1 MKFYDSHLKKQVDFK
16 PSNEGEANIY
26 LCGPTVYDDAHLGHA
41 RSAIS
46 FDLLRRVLLALGF
59 KVRFVR
65 NYTDIDD
72 KILHK
77 MSATGA
83 SLEQIT
89 TQYIASF
96 EADMSALNVLEPD
109 FKPRATEY
117 ISAIISYIQML
128 VKNGFAYEI
137 KDDGI
142 YFDSGRDSKYL
153 SLSARKDE
161 NKQARVQNNNLKR
174 DEKDFV
180 LWKFDEKYYDSP
192 FGKGRPGWHSEC
204 VAMIREIFGKNSK
217 GDYEIDIHAGG
228 ADLLFPHHENEAA
241 QCRCAYNKNLSKYWL
256 HNGFVQINNE
266 KMSKSLGNSFFVKD
280 ALKHA
285 PGEALRFYL
294 MAAHYRCNFNYSLDD
309 LSAAKKR
316 LDKIYRLKLRLN
328 GAKPDKVNENFKNE
342 ILTALSDDL
351 NISLALASVDEMVNN
366 ANAALDNDG
375 KNKILKAQISAN
387 LAFVAEIF
395 GILQTDENEWFR
407 WGVSAALKAQ
417 ITQLIN
423 ERNLAKTAKNY
434 AKADEIRTR
443 LSELGISIMD
453 TPSGV
458 SWQKD

>member
-1 MKFYDSHLKKQVDFK
+1 MRFYDSHLKKQVDFK
-16 PSNEGEANIY
+16 PINDAEANIY

-83 SLEQIT
+83 TLEQIT

-96 EADMSALNVLEPD
+96 ESDMRALNVLEPD
-109 FKPRATEY
+109 FKPKATEY
-117 ISAIISYIQML
+117 INAIISYIQAL
-128 VKNGFAYEI
+128 AKKGFAYEI
-137 KDDGI
+137 KGDGI
-142 YFDSGRDSKYL
+142 YFNTALDSKYL
-153 SLSARKDE
+153 SLSSRKDE
-161 NKQARVQNNNLKR
+161 NKQARVQNNDLKH

-204 VAMIREIFGKNSK
+204 VAMIREIFGSN
-217 GDYEIDIHAGG
+217 GEYEIDIHAGG

-241 QCRCAYNKNLSKYWL
+241 QCRCAYNENLSKYWL

-280 ALKHA
+280 ALKYA

-294 MAAHYRCNFNYSLDD
+294 MAAHYRSNFNYSLDD

-328 GAKPDKVNENFKNE
+328 GINPSKADENFKNE
-342 ILTALSDDL
+342 ILSALSDDL
-351 NISLALASVDEMVNN
+351 NISLALANVDEMVNN
-366 ANAALDNDG
+366 ANAALDKDG
-375 KNKILKAQISAN
+375 KNKALKAEILAN

-395 GILQTDENEWFR
+395 GILQIDENEWFK
-407 WGVSAALKAQ
+407 WGVSDALKAQ
-417 ITQLIN
+417 INELIN
-423 ERNLAKTAKNY
+423 ERNAAKMAKDY
-434 AKADEIRTR
+434 VKADEIRTR

-453 TPSGV
+453 TPTGV
-458 SWQKD
+458 IWQKD